1 MQGNTAALLILILP
15 LHWPLFAHAG
25 VHAGIGQE
33 AGFASSS
40 FQRKPLNC
48 AQASVLL
55 RRVECHASEYLGTLS
70 VVTALVLFVGLSF
83 GHGETKQSE
92 DQRIALLTS
101 VHPRQRLRRISESSF
116 SWGVPRAYFEC
127 LVGGVTPMPRRKW

>member
-1 MQGNTAALLILILP
+1 LLILILP
-15 LHWPLFAHAG
+15 LHWSLFAHAG

-40 FQRKPLNC
+40 LQRKPLNC

-55 RRVECHASEYLGTLS
+55 RRVECHALEYLGTLS
-70 VVTALVLFVGLSF
+70 VVTALVVFVGLSF

-92 DQRIALLTS
+92 DQRIALLLQCIRDS
-101 VHPRQRLRRISESSF
+101 GSDEFPNRPSHGACAERILNASSE
-116 SWGVPRAYFEC
+116 E
-127 LVGGVTPMPRRKW
+127 